1 MTVAEGTLAGAAL
14 CAAETL
20 RLAILLPAVQYL
32 VGEAAVFDALRRR
45 LPAILRT
52 MAACPSCMG
61 FWLGAGAGLLGV
73 GPWAVGST
81 PWAAATALGA
91 AGITGLAGVALTP
104 MGRGLMALGW
114 AVADPGAEGDGHGHS
129 GHGHGGGDG

>member
-81 PWAAATALGA
+81 PWAWVVRSSTPSYPASVQLAMMVSTSQSLATFFS
-91 AGITGLAGVALTP
+91 LATSLI
-104 MGRGLMALGW
+104 
-114 AVADPGAEGDGHGHS
+114 S
-129 GHGHGGGDG
+129 